1 MSSASSARC
10 CVLPQYRPDYFR
22 RLRNALALDQKLR
35 GRVEMAY
42 VMGHQATDS
51 IGRYG
56 DKRYGRAEAVKV
68 RPATALHAAC

>member
-1 MSSASSARC
+1 
-10 CVLPQYRPDYFR
+10 
-22 RLRNALALDQKLR
+22 
-35 GRVEMAY
+35 MAY